1 MADLRVLA
9 APRTPESIIGGSL
22 VIETTLHSAAPPRTL
37 VEVHAPETDP
47 GFEYELTSPNGGAF
61 RASSQ
66 RFAQARDIHP
76 VPPPAPQPHALLPGE
91 QISFV
96 EDIGAWFVPPPP
108 PGDYTLIVSYRTLA
122 GEIIVSEPSSVRI
135 VPPQPARV
143 VSSVGLSGVDLTTVF
158 VHVTSSA
165 ETAVMVRV
173 AEPGKPELGLAR
185 EGHRANAGVA
195 VSGLAAA
202 TEMEGRSPWRWIGWL
217 EGDTFGAALVWGGE
231 RMKVVDPISHGL
243 ANASLLPAAWQSEA
257 GEARF
262 AIVGERAGTTHL
274 LVLDVPRTG
283 APVMR
288 GFDLGGRAVATA
300 IGAWRASPRV
310 LDLVRADASAR
321 GYAIH
326 AQRIELDGAPRASA
340 PRWIA
345 SIDGALLALTLPP
358 LLADAP
364 LVDALV
370 AFAPPDPSAP
380 ARLDYYRASLLGNIA
395 PVTHSL
401 ELPPPLV
408 GSSAP
413 VADGWSLPQVPHRSA
428 PILAHVGSEL
438 WTADAASPSPGWR
451 RLVEDRHGIVLAHL
465 VHETVPDGE
474 ADGRVFAAWFE
485 GGRGFSV
492 AELYS
497 TEH

>member
-1 MADLRVLA
+1 MADLSVLA
-9 APRTPESIIGGSL
+9 SPRAPESIIGGSL
-22 VIETTLHSAAPPRTL
+22 VVETTIQSAAPPRTL

-47 GFEYELTSPNGGAF
+47 GFEYELTSPNRGTF
-61 RASSQ
+61 LASSQ

-76 VPPPAPQPHALLPGE
+76 VPPPEPQPYALRPGD
-91 QISFV
+91 QITFV
-96 EDIGAWFVPPPP
+96 EDIGAWLVPPAP
-108 PGDYTLIVSYRTLA
+108 PGDYTLVVRYRTLA
-122 GEIIVSEPSSVRI
+122 GELVESEPSSVR
-135 VPPQPARV
+135 VVAPQPARV
-143 VSSVGLSGVDLTTVF
+143 VSSVGLSGVNLTTVF
-158 VHVTSSA
+158 THVMSPA

-173 AEPGKPELGLAR
+173 AEPGKPEVGLSH
-185 EGHRANAGVA
+185 EWHRAKAGE

-202 TEMEGRSPWRWIGWL
+202 TEMEGPSAWRWIGWL
-217 EGDTFGAALVWGGE
+217 EGDAFRAALVWGGE
-231 RMKVVDPISHGL
+231 RMKLVDPIAHDL

-274 LVLDVPRTG
+274 VVVDLPRTG
-283 APVMR
+283 APVTR
-288 GFDLGGRAVATA
+288 AFDLGGRAVATA

-321 GYAIH
+321 GFAIG
-326 AQRIELDGAPRASA
+326 AQRVELDGPPRAFA
-340 PRWIA
+340 PRWSA
-345 SIDGALLALTLPP
+345 PLDGALLALTLPP

-370 AFAPPDPSAP
+370 ALAPLDPSTP
-380 ARLDYYRASLLGNIA
+380 ARLGYYRAPLLGGIA
-395 PVTHSL
+395 PVTHML

-408 GSSAP
+408 DSSAP
-413 VADGWSLPQVPHRSA
+413 GADGWSIAQVPHRSA

-438 WTADAASPSPGWR
+438 WTADAASPSRAWR
-451 RLVEDRHGIVLAHL
+451 RLVESRHGIVLPHL
-465 VHETVPDGE
+465 VHETIPDGTT
-474 ADGRVFAAWFE
+474 DGRVFAAWFE
-485 GGRGFSV
+485 EVRGFSV